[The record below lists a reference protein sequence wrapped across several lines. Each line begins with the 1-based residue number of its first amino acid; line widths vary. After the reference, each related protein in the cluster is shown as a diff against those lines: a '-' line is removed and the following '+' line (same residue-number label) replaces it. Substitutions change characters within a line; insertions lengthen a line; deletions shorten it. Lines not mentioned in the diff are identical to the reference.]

1 MGMFSRGGSSS
12 ALACDELYLQ
22 PKLPHAHVAADL
34 RYLPASINT
43 DSHVRVIDAHRACEG
58 NNENMAPFFNN
69 GWTLFHL
76 CERLCLLKKNCYA
89 FDYYQKTKFCS
100 FWEKPCKHPLTT
112 KDGASSYEVTTK
124 GCPQAGSGDGMMGI
138 LGNPTKYVCN
148 AVQTV
153 LAHLSNASNV
163 TFQTTLVAKSDRRFW
178 QAASAANDTKLGQ
191 TMRHRSMSEQ
201 LAFEEGGDAHA
212 DNAQAKTRRK
222 VRLTERS
229 SVRKDMHVSVRHNE
243 AADTPPQESPLQ
255 RGDPEISLSNARH
268 MRRALSRFTW
278 DGNISAEP
286 PARGSVRRRVSSVK
300 SYTIPAHPRPGKRCA
315 LAKRDLGD
323 DLLTVV
329 AVVPIGPW
337 DFGRRE
343 IMRKYLIPSA
353 HKLRSRRYYR
363 KIVTTTTRKRAWLS
377 KADQNFVNKLF
388 SDSKHQS
395 KKHNWGWFKKYV
407 GKPVEDNRAVCVDVI
422 FMVSRQPIWL
432 QHHC

>member
-58 NNENMAPFFNN
+58 NNENLAPFFKN

-163 TFQTTLVAKSDRRFW
+163 TFQTTLVSESDRRFW
-178 QAASAANDTKLGQ
+178 HFAQPAKSQRRASEESIIQDDKNRLRTSNTTHKYQ
-191 TMRHRSMSEQ
+191 NPNNKRN
-201 LAFEEGGDAHA
+201 LAPWSREPRKTHAQYAKDYAVKRNARPGNRCAKVKREFGD
-212 DNAQAKTRRK
+212 D
-222 VRLTERS
+222 VLTL
-229 SVRKDMHVSVRHNE
+229 VGIV
-243 AADTPPQESPLQ
+243 PISPLDFNRRHYLRRYLRNQ
-255 RGDPEISLSNARH
+255 QKYLVARH
-268 MRRALSRFTW
+268 YYRQIKTQFT
-278 DGNISAEP
+278 SKAQYLLKMYP
-286 PARGSVRRRVSSVK
+286 
-300 SYTIPAHPRPGKRCA
+300 A
-315 LAKRDLGD
+315 LAKTFKSQSHLNYSSYRWKWLRKKF
-323 DLLTVV
+323 
-329 AVVPIGPW
+329 AARVP
-337 DFGRRE
+337 DR
-343 IMRKYLIPSA
+343 
-353 HKLRSRRYYR
+353 
-363 KIVTTTTRKRAWLS
+363 
-377 KADQNFVNKLF
+377 
-388 SDSKHQS
+388 
-395 KKHNWGWFKKYV
+395 
-407 GKPVEDNRAVCVDVI
+407 RAVCIQVI
-422 FMVSRQPIWL
+422 FAVDIPIFFPV
-432 QHHC
+432 